1 MKRKKIMPEQVLTV
15 GELKRELLKWS
26 DDTEIDFGATEAG
39 TALIFYRFK
48 KRGDRLLQI
57 ELNEDH

>member
-1 MKRKKIMPEQVLTV
+1 MPEQVLTV